1 MRIMEAYSVLLP
13 LDSFICFSKDF
24 ICAMLSFH
32 FIFHEVSRFSSEL
45 HLPVL
50 NEQ

>member
-24 ICAMLSFH
+24 ICAMDH
-32 FIFHEVSRFSSEL
+32 FISSFMRFLDFPPSFTFL
-45 HLPVL
+45 Y
-50 NEQ
+50 